1 MDRIRIEELLVRCI
15 LGIGPEER
23 REKQDVLISATL
35 FADLSKAGHSD
46 RVEDSIDYRAV
57 KKEIL
62 AAAEGSEFRLAE
74 ALAER
79 MAEVCLRHA
88 GVHRV
93 AIRVEK
99 PGALR
104 FARSVA
110 VEIERDRV

>member
-1 MDRIRIEELLVRCI
+1 MDRIRIEDLRVRCI

-23 REKQDVLISATL
+23 RERQDVLISATL
-35 FADLSKAGHSD
+35 FVDLRQAGHRD
-46 RVEDSIDYRAV
+46 RVEDSVDYRAV

-62 AAAEGSEFRLAE
+62 AAAEASEYRLAE
-74 ALAER
+74 ALAEKI
-79 MAEVCLRHA
+79 AEVCLRHQ
-88 GVHRV
+88 GVDRV

-110 VEIERDRV
+110 VEIERDRT